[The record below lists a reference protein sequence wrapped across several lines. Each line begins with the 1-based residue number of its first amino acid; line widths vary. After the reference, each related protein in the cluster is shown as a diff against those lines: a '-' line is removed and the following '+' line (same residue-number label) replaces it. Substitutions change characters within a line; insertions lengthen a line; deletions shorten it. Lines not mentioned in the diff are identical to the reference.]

1 MTHMMEVFYFDRL
14 HALREPILEGRRGGR
29 RRFNMDAR
37 RLTVWSARL
46 VFVLA
51 VAFLLT
57 NIAEP
62 AYAQVFRITVRL
74 NGAQEVPNPVAT
86 AGTAT
91 GRIIIDTASRV
102 IMGTVTFTGLSSAT
116 IPGAGHIHLA
126 AAPGLNGAVII
137 PLVGGGGVTAGRAR
151 VPPTILS
158 AARMRAL
165 RTNRLYINIHTANN
179 PGGEIRGTINWG
191 RRVLVASIDEEP
203 TVSLAS
209 AELLET
215 TLTAGGLA
223 TASITNGSTIET
235 RDMAVRMEIPRVFIG
250 PSKWGFGRY
259 GIDDLGA

>member
-1 MTHMMEVFYFDRL
+1 
-14 HALREPILEGRRGGR
+14 
-29 RRFNMDAR
+29 MDAR

-46 VFVLA
+46 ILILA
-51 VAFLLT
+51 GAFLLT

-74 NGAQEVPNPVAT
+74 SGAQEVPPVAS
-86 AGTAT
+86 AGTGV
-91 GRIIIDTASRV
+91 GRIVIDTASRV
-102 IMGTVTFTGLSSAT
+102 IMGPVTFTGLSSAT

-203 TVSLAS
+203 TVRLAS

-215 TLTAGGLA
+215 TPTAGGLT
-223 TASITNGSTIET
+223 TASITNESTIET
-235 RDMAVRMEIPRVFIG
+235 RDMAAWMEIPRVFIG

>member
-1 MTHMMEVFYFDRL
+1 
-14 HALREPILEGRRGGR
+14 
-29 RRFNMDAR
+29 MDAR

-46 VFVLA
+46 ILILA
-51 VAFLLT
+51 GAFLLT

-74 NGAQEVPNPVAT
+74 SGAQEVPPVAS
-86 AGTAT
+86 AGTGV
-91 GRIIIDTASRV
+91 GRIVIDTASRV
-102 IMGTVTFTGLSSAT
+102 IMGPVTFTGLSSAT

-137 PLVGGGGVTAGRAR
+137 PLVGGGGVRAGRAR
-151 VPPTILS
+151 VPATILS

-165 RTNRLYINIHTANN
+165 RTNRLYINIHTGNF

-209 AELLET
+209 AELIET
-215 TLTAGGLA
+215 TLTAGGLT
-223 TASITNGSTIET
+223 TASITNESTIET
-235 RDMAVRMEIPRVFIG
+235 RDMAAWMEIPRVFIG